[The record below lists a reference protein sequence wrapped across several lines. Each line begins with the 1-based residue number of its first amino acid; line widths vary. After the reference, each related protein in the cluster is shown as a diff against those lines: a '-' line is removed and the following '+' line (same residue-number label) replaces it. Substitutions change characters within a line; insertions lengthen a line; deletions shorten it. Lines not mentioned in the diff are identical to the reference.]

1 MFHASCPGLCQP
13 RFSGQRPCDQEFELP
28 VSSHNRWRWHALQRH
43 RYRRTCHGW
52 WSRDT
57 GGIWRWSTLQSA
69 TRASA
74 ALKMPKCSFVR
85 TPLDGRKKSF
95 SLREFH
101 GCRNRSGRSGP
112 VSICALDR
120 NGQSGPGRCP
130 GRSPDATGSGLS
142 GPVLI
147 LQKHYPCPV
156 RPGAIFQNRCFV
168 QSGPERCPAVYWF
181 SPIRCPVRPVD
192 DSAYHRIRCTVRFS
206 VDLAILQRCPNSLCP
221 NWY

>member
-13 RFSGQRPCDQEFELP
+13 RLSGQRPCDQEFELP
-28 VSSHNRWRWHALQRH
+28 VSSHNRWMWHALQRH

-95 SLREFH
+95 SLREFLKIA
-101 GCRNRSGRSGP
+101 CSGRAPTGQICRRDGLRSIIAATSRTGGHEGAWRRCAATCNLPPATRWCSGSLWSHSACRRFACRC
-112 VSICALDR
+112 VSCRCVGGCNSGRGARQRETRLCAGVAR
-120 NGQSGPGRCP
+120 ASR
-130 GRSPDATGSGLS
+130 
-142 GPVLI
+142 V
-147 LQKHYPCPV
+147 
-156 RPGAIFQNRCFV
+156 
-168 QSGPERCPAVYWF
+168 
-181 SPIRCPVRPVD
+181 
-192 DSAYHRIRCTVRFS
+192 RIRSAALSCLTDSTALIKHV
-206 VDLAILQRCPNSLCP
+206 A
-221 NWY
+221 

>member
-1 MFHASCPGLCQP
+1 MILVKTFEKRDLLERDP
-13 RFSGQRPCDQEFELP
+13 RF
-28 VSSHNRWRWHALQRH
+28 AM
-43 RYRRTCHGW
+43 
-52 WSRDT
+52 
-57 GGIWRWSTLQSA
+57 GGKPRVNPGTIWCGLIFIMWNPIQIRVNSVFSKQSQ
-69 TRASA
+69 
-74 ALKMPKCSFVR
+74 KV
-85 TPLDGRKKSF
+85 
-95 SLREFH
+95 H
-101 GCRNRSGRSGP
+101 GCLNRSGRSGP

-156 RPGAIFQNRCFV
+156 RPGAIFQNRCPV

-181 SPIRCPVRPVD
+181 SPVRCPVRPVD

>member
-1 MFHASCPGLCQP
+1 MPLRLKLNQNF
-13 RFSGQRPCDQEFELP
+13 
-28 VSSHNRWRWHALQRH
+28 
-43 RYRRTCHGW
+43 
-52 WSRDT
+52 
-57 GGIWRWSTLQSA
+57 GG
-69 TRASA
+69 
-74 ALKMPKCSFVR
+74 
-85 TPLDGRKKSF
+85 
-95 SLREFH
+95 FH

-156 RPGAIFQNRCFV
+156 RPGAIFQNRCPV

-181 SPIRCPVRPVD
+181 SPVRCPVRPGAIFQNRCPVQSGPVVVRPCTGFHRSGVRSGRWTILHTTGSGALSGLAWTWRFC
-192 DSAYHRIRCTVRFS
+192 SAARIRCARTGTKFIFGLFAW
-206 VDLAILQRCPNSLCP
+206 DLLS
-221 NWY
+221 